1 MPGTTPGAQT
11 GAIDDNVLFVLK
23 MADNAAQ
30 RGALAIWTIYDHPRD
45 YPHGFVARKH
55 EAIAGRNVTT
65 DVMLIAELEELRRI
79 FSDAGLVCVPR
90 ADIDDIKIVES
101 WV

>member
-1 MPGTTPGAQT
+1 MPDTLTEAQT
-11 GAIDDNVLFVLK
+11 AVLDDNVLFVLNTT
-23 MADNAAQ
+23 DDSAQ

-55 EAIAGRNVTT
+55 EAIGGQSVTT

-79 FSDAGLVCVPR
+79 FGDAGLVCVPR
-90 ADIDDIKIVES
+90 ADNDDIKIVES